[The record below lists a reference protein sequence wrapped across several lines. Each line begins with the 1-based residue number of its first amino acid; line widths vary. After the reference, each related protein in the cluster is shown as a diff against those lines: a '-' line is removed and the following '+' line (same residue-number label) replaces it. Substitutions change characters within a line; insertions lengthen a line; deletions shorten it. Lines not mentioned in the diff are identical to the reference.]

1 MCLKNFPLYSDKIS
15 EINHLLHEFICRK
28 FSWFSISIFK
38 HINSNIL
45 TFSIRISNS
54 FENLTV
60 ISVKHQLNL
69 ITTIQ
74 NFSKRKL
81 PMRTIKHYSTSSLNL
96 HLRIQNHLLTITK
109 SLPLILCNNIA
120 NKILLLE
127 TLSIGMNPHFFH
139 FMSFLYSHFL
149 FWQSYLA
156 HIITIISKNPKSEL
170 SYFLYFFKD

>member
-1 MCLKNFPLYSDKIS
+1 MSWKLPPYSDKIS

-38 HINSNIL
+38 HIKSNIL
-45 TFSIRISNS
+45 TFPIRIGNRLK
-54 FENLTV
+54 NLTV

-74 NFSKRKL
+74 NLSKRKL
-81 PMRTIKHYSTSSLNL
+81 PMWTIKHYSTSSLNL
-96 HLRIQNHLLTITK
+96 HLGIQNHLLTITK
-109 SLPLILCNNIA
+109 CLPLILCNNIA

-139 FMSFLYSHFL
+139 FMSFLYSHLL

-156 HIITIISKNPKSEL
+156 HTITIISKNPKSEL
-170 SYFLYFFKD
+170 SYFLFFFKD